1 MQPYIFFALIKR
13 FVVLFW
19 NQVHGRAVIHRDVKP
34 ANCILALTNL
44 SEQSATSST
53 YDWQSDNAIWSNK
66 DDGVKA
72 VQNNKWK
79 LMLVDFGFARALT
92 KEEIDLQP
100 KKMRNSIALESSA
113 GSNTSNGTKI
123 DDTLKSSATSYKIR
137 MINEAIPEDQT
148 AAGDDDASIEADIA
162 ALESMVAKAAEGIR
176 KSSFEPTNSAE
187 DAVMGTTAV
196 NGRKRLSNVSMSL
209 PEELTSS
216 ATNRRTSTAR
226 NNVRSMSALGTKAYA
241 APEIR
246 KQLRNKTTSD
256 FEKANAAMTEC
267 VADYGM
273 IVDAYSVGWTLR
285 VAMTGVPPN
294 FTISEYMEER
304 DNVVIGDDDDDD
316 IPESCCCFFPIE
328 IPVVRIRDP
337 AMLPPAAA
345 LLIQRMTEKQP
356 DARMTVREAQND
368 PYIVRSSSEKDDKW
382 IMPVGDYPSKHGD
395 PVVPLKCSTELS
407 QLTIEYHEH

>member
-1 MQPYIFFALIKR
+1 MYSSVAFH
-13 FVVLFW
+13 V
-19 NQVHGRAVIHRDVKP
+19 VHGRAVIHRDVKP
-34 ANCILALTNL
+34 ANCILALTNPP
-44 SEQSATSST
+44 EPASADSS
-53 YDWQSDNAIWSNK
+53 YEWQSDKAIWSNK

-72 VQNNKWK
+72 VQSNRWK

-92 KEEIDLQP
+92 REEIDSQP

-113 GSNTSNGTKI
+113 GSNVSNGTKS
-123 DDTLKSSATSYKIR
+123 DEAAQSPSATYKIR
-137 MINEAIPEDQT
+137 MINEAIPEDHT
-148 AAGDDDASIEADIA
+148 AEGDDDASIEADIA
-162 ALESMVAKAAEGIR
+162 ALESLVNKAAEGIR

-187 DAVMGTTAV
+187 DAVMGAGAV
-196 NGRKRLSNVSMSL
+196 NGRRRLSNISMAL

-216 ATNRRTSTAR
+216 ASSSTSRRSSTAR
-226 NNVRSMSALGTKAYA
+226 KNVRSMSALGTKAYA

-246 KQLRNKTTSD
+246 KQLRNKTTAD

-328 IPVVRIRDP
+328 IPVIRIRDP
-337 AMLPPAAA
+337 AMLPPAAGKCRNS
-345 LLIQRMTEKQP
+345 LLQ
-356 DARMTVREAQND
+356 
-368 PYIVRSSSEKDDKW
+368 
-382 IMPVGDYPSKHGD
+382 
-395 PVVPLKCSTELS
+395 LS
-407 QLTIEYHEH
+407 YRLQQSFNILS

>member
-1 MQPYIFFALIKR
+1 
-13 FVVLFW
+13 
-19 NQVHGRAVIHRDVKP
+19 
-34 ANCILALTNL
+34 
-44 SEQSATSST
+44 
-53 YDWQSDNAIWSNK
+53 
-66 DDGVKA
+66 
-72 VQNNKWK
+72 
-79 LMLVDFGFARALT
+79 MLVDFGFARALT

-100 KKMRNSIALESSA
+100 KKMRNSIALESSS
-113 GSNTSNGTKI
+113 GSNGTKM
-123 DDTLKSSATSYKIR
+123 DDTLKASATTYKIR
-137 MINEAIPEDQT
+137 MINETIPEDHT
-148 AAGDDDASIEADIA
+148 AAGDDEASIEADIA

-196 NGRKRLSNVSMSL
+196 NGRKRLSNVSMPL
-209 PEELTSS
+209 PEEVTSS
-216 ATNRRTSTAR
+216 TSSRRSSTAR
-226 NNVRSMSALGTKAYA
+226 KNVRSMSALGTKAYA

-316 IPESCCCFFPIE
+316 VPESCCCFFPIE
-328 IPVVRIRDP
+328 VPVIRIRDP

-345 LLIQRMTEKQP
+345 LMLQRMTEKQP
-356 DARMTVREAQND
+356 EARMTVREAQND
-368 PYIVRSSSEKDDKW
+368 PYIVRSATDKDDKW
-382 IMPVGDYPSKHGD
+382 VMPMGDYPSKHGD
-395 PVVPLKCSTELS
+395 PVVPLKCAAELS
-407 QLTIEYHEH
+407 QLTIDYHEH

>member
-1 MQPYIFFALIKR
+1 MS
-13 FVVLFW
+13 
-19 NQVHGRAVIHRDVKP
+19 N
-34 ANCILALTNL
+34 
-44 SEQSATSST
+44 

-72 VQNNKWK
+72 VQSNKWK

-92 KEEIDLQP
+92 KEEIDSQP

-113 GSNTSNGTKI
+113 GSSNGTKTG
-123 DDTLKSSATSYKIR
+123 DDSLKSSATSYKIR
-137 MINEAIPEDQT
+137 MINDVIPEDHT
-148 AAGDDDASIEADIA
+148 AVGDNDDASIEADIA

-187 DAVMGTTAV
+187 DAVMGATAV
-196 NGRKRLSNVSMSL
+196 NGRKRLSNISMPL
-209 PEELTSS
+209 PEEVTSS
-216 ATNRRTSTAR
+216 TSSRRSSTAR
-226 NNVRSMSALGTKAYA
+226 TNVRSMSALGTKAYA

-316 IPESCCCFFPIE
+316 VPDSCCCFFQIE

-345 LLIQRMTEKQP
+345 LLIQRMTEKKP
-356 DARMTVREAQND
+356 EARMTVREAQLD
-368 PYIVRSSSEKDDKW
+368 PYIIRSKTDKDDQW
-382 IMPVGDYPSKHGD
+382 VMPVGDYPSQHGD
-395 PVVPLKCSTELS
+395 PVVPLKCAAELS